1 MQLIDSTAAAVSTSP
16 SSGRVIVAGA
26 SSWLHRRGT
35 RPPSARPAATAW
47 PATSPSRRTT
57 AACTSPT
64 DRRRPRPRPDIWQSR
79 GVRHLYRCPLRWA
92 DLDLLGHVNNVTYV
106 DYLQEARVDMFR
118 THAPDSRA
126 EDLAEGVVVVRHEVT
141 YVSSLTF
148 GFEPV
153 SIECWVTEIRAAS
166 FTMAYEVFEED
177 EAGERTVFLRARTV
191 LTPYVFA
198 TERPRR
204 LHAEERESLGR
215 LLEPDEPVRPPA
227 APQVVDVPGGH
238 YPVHVRFSDV
248 DVYGHVNNV
257 KYFEYFQEARIQLM
271 VAQRPRARPG
281 LPPRRRADRRRLPAA
296 DPLPAPSPT
305 TARPGSRTSAARRSC
320 SSPSSATA
328 TTCWPAR
335 RWSACASTARPAGR
349 RRCPRSSA
357 TWSGAVTPSS

>member
-1 MQLIDSTAAAVSTSP
+1 
-16 SSGRVIVAGA
+16 
-26 SSWLHRRGT
+26 
-35 RPPSARPAATAW
+35 
-47 PATSPSRRTT
+47 
-57 AACTSPT
+57 
-64 DRRRPRPRPDIWQSR
+64 
-79 GVRHLYRCPLRWA
+79 VRHLYPCPLRWA

-141 YVSSLTF
+141 YVASLTF

-177 EAGERTVFLRARTV
+177 ESGERTVFLRARTV

-204 LHAEERESLGR
+204 LHPEERESLGR

-227 APQVVDVPGGH
+227 PSEVVHVPGGH
-238 YPVHVRFSDV
+238 YQVHVRFSDV

-257 KYFEYFQEARIQLM
+257 KYFEYFQEARILLQARLWRDLADWDPSVV
-271 VAQRPRARPG
+271 VAQLDADYKIPILFRPETYDLWSSVTRVGERSMTIESEICDGDTVLSRARSVIVFF
-281 LPPRRRADRRRLPAA
+281 DPA
-296 DPLPAPSPT
+296 SG
-305 TARPGSRTSAARRSC
+305 R
-320 SSPSSATA
+320 
-328 TTCWPAR
+328 
-335 RWSACASTARPAGR
+335 STAPPTAYRER
-349 RRCPRSSA
+349 LL
-357 TWSGAVTPSS
+357 AVLA